1 MQKQKEMEIQ
11 VRVQT
16 QIKRQIKRFHEGLPV
31 STPHGQYRWLAGVRY
46 LLSLINLAN
55 IIINIITIVIIIIIL
70 QTPHASLDKRCQ
82 CHHHQ
87 RLVGW
92 ILKWKHRNENCF
104 FALVPAND
112 LSL

>member
-16 QIKRQIKRFHEGLPV
+16 QIKRQIKCFHEGLPV

-55 IIINIITIVIIIIIL
+55 IIINIITIVIIID
-70 QTPHASLDKRCQ
+70 HDKRCQ

-92 ILKWKHRNENCF
+92 ILKWKHENENCF